1 LIGDASVEVVVF
13 DCIAD
18 VYLSLVF
25 DMVYDICHIVMPH
38 ISRTESY
45 SVEKRVSVLRQYE
58 FGVGV
63 VLAYQTALVVEV
75 G

>member
-1 LIGDASVEVVVF
+1 MIGDAAVEIVVF
-13 DCIAD
+13 DGIAD

-25 DMVYDICHIVMPH
+25 DMVYDICHIVMSH

-45 SVEKRVSVLRQYE
+45 SVEKRVPVLCQYE